1 MKYKKEEESTMIY
14 SENEKI
20 EDLGDGFR
28 IIQDKTKFCYGT
40 DAVVLAEFI
49 VAKPKEK
56 VIDLCSGTAIIPIL
70 LCKYSR
76 CFNFIALE
84 IQKEMC
90 DIARRSVT
98 LNHLED
104 KIQVLCHDLKKV
116 KEIYSSG
123 AFDVVSCNPPY
134 MIKGTGKT
142 NESESVQI
150 ARHEICCT
158 LEDVIKSAAYL
169 LKSGGRFYMVHRA
182 ERMTDIFVTLRKY
195 KLEPKKMTWVCAGPE
210 TSPSLVLIEA
220 QKDRASGLIV
230 TKPRYVNI

>member
-1 MKYKKEEESTMIY
+1 MIC

-20 EDLGDGFR
+20 EDLGKGFQ

-49 VAKPKEK
+49 TAKPKEK
-56 VIDLCSGTAIIPIL
+56 LIDLCSGTAIVPIL
-70 LCKYSR
+70 LCKSSK
-76 CFNFIALE
+76 CFDFTALE
-84 IQKEMC
+84 IQEEIC
-90 DIARRSVT
+90 DIAKRSVI

-104 KIQVLCHDLKKV
+104 KIQVVCYDLKNV
-116 KEIYSSG
+116 KEIYPSG

-134 MIKGTGKT
+134 MIKGTGKM

-150 ARHEICCT
+150 ARHEILCT
-158 LEDVIKSAAYL
+158 LDDVVRSAAYL

-182 ERMTDIFVTLRKY
+182 ERMVDIFVTMRKY

-210 TSPSLVLIEA
+210 TPPSLVLIEA